1 MARAAIAVET
11 MPHAGIDLNV
21 GGTYTTMGVGA
32 DNGVEFE
39 YSPGALL
46 YLRNT
51 TGATI
56 TFTVL
61 VPTPDAY
68 AQSGI
73 VIPDVAISVLNSR
86 SVAYQSSG
94 IFAHP
99 DGKMRVDCSAAGL
112 IAVMR
117 V

>member
-1 MARAAIAVET
+1 MARAVIAVAT
-11 MPHAGIDLNV
+11 MPHAGVDLV
-21 GGTYTTMGVGA
+21 LGGSYTTMGAGA

-39 YSPGALL
+39 YAPGALL

-51 TGATI
+51 TGATV

-68 AQSGI
+68 AQVGI
-73 VIPDVAISVLNSR
+73 VIPDVAISVIHNR
-86 SVAYQSSG
+86 SFAYQSSG
-94 IFAHP
+94 IFVHP